1 MQLNPFHRH
10 YRRKIAR
17 AYYASAFITRLR
29 DRIAKRRSGVLVYA
43 GVHRAGTFAR
53 IFTRYEFCYGFEA
66 DPELC
71 AQLKR
76 QYRHCESVRI
86 INCAV
91 ADYDGEIE
99 FNICNAKGCSSIG
112 DFSARWMREH
122 KLRMVKTIRVR
133 CINLGGFL
141 RDHHVDEVE
150 DYISDIQ
157 GFDLQALKT
166 LQAYIDGGKIKNIQ
180 SEVSTNRG
188 LYDGLPDN
196 SLDGFERLLGGN
208 YKLVAK
214 MSSKELDESDGLLQA
229 GQFGEIPANYWD
241 MDCKW
246 TLKTAADP
254 GI

>member
-17 AYYASAFITRLR
+17 AYFASAAITRLR
-29 DRIAKRRSGVLVYA
+29 DRIAGRRSGVLVYA
-43 GVHRAGTFAR
+43 GVHRADTFAR
-53 IFTRYEFCYGFEA
+53 IFTRYERCYGFEA

-71 AQLKR
+71 AELKR
-76 QYRHCESVRI
+76 RYRHCESVRI
-86 INCAV
+86 VNCAV

-112 DFSARWMREH
+112 TFSDQWKREH
-122 KLRMVKTIRVR
+122 KLQMVKTIRVR
-133 CINLGGFL
+133 CINLGNFL
-141 RDHHVDEVE
+141 RKHGVEEVE

-157 GFDLQALKT
+157 GFDLQALTT
-166 LQAYIDGGKIKNIQ
+166 LRPYIDDGKIKHIQ

-188 LYDGLPDN
+188 LYDGLPNN
-196 SLDGFERLLGGN
+196 SLDGFDRLLGGN
-208 YKLVAK
+208 YQLVAK
-214 MSSKELDESDGLLQA
+214 MSSKELDESEGLLRA

-246 TLKTAADP
+246 TVKTAAARA
-254 GI
+254 